1 MKNTIRQRQL
11 QNSKKGVSPAKA
23 GVQKSLNRLD
33 SRFRGNDNRGFLQLV
48 RILICLCS
56 LVLVAPVTAAEL
68 RPASH
73 PDSLTYKPLRFNP
86 PQARRHTLDNGIIL
100 YVLEDHEL
108 PLVNISAVFRS
119 GSVHDPVAKAG
130 LAELTHRVMRTGG
143 TQSLSG
149 DALDDLL
156 AFHGISLNFSAEM
169 DMGSANLSVLK
180 QNLDLG
186 LNIFSQI
193 LRKPRFAQDKLQLAK
208 DLHIEGLRGILDD
221 PPKYAFREF
230 RKLLYQDNARGRLS
244 SQISVKNIQRTD
256 LVDFHQR
263 FFHPG
268 NLMLA
273 ITGDV
278 TTAEALHLVRR
289 YLGDWQASGRLERTP
304 PPAGKRNGAIHYL
317 YKAIPQSVIV
327 SGQLAP
333 SKRDQDFYPF
343 TVLDFILGSGGFRS
357 RIFQEV
363 RSDHGLAYST
373 GSFYRARQD
382 YGAFGAYAMTK
393 SSSTTTVL
401 SLLINIIKDVKQKG
415 VTAEELSWAK
425 KSINNSFI
433 FSFQDTDQIASQQMM
448 LEYDRLPQDFL
459 LKYPEQI
466 DKVTAEDLQQTAC
479 RYLNR
484 ERAVTLVLG
493 DEKAFDKPLSSAG
506 KVIKIEGDL

>member
-1 MKNTIRQRQL
+1 MKNTIRIL
-11 QNSKKGVSPAKA
+11 
-23 GVQKSLNRLD
+23 LCLYI
-33 SRFRGNDNRGFLQLV
+33 LV
-48 RILICLCS
+48 FA
-56 LVLVAPVTAAEL
+56 APITAAEP

-86 PQARRHTLDNGIIL
+86 PQARRHALDNGIIL

-119 GSVHDPVAKAG
+119 GSVHDPDEKAG

-180 QNLDLG
+180 QDLDLG
-186 LNIFSQI
+186 LDIFSQI
-193 LRKPRFAQDKLQLAK
+193 LREPRFAQDKLQLAK

-230 RKLLYQDNARGRLS
+230 RKLLYQYNPRGRLS
-244 SQISVKNIQRTD
+244 SQISVKNIQRSD
-256 LVDFHQR
+256 LIEFHQR

-268 NLMLA
+268 SVMLA

-289 YLGDWQASGRLERTP
+289 YLGDWLVSGRPEITP
-304 PPAGKRNGAIHYL
+304 PPAASRNGAIHYL

-333 SKRDQDFYPF
+333 SKRDNDFYPF
-343 TVLDFILGSGGFRS
+343 TVLDFILGGGFRS

-363 RSDHGLAYST
+363 RSNRGLAYST

-401 SLLINIIKDVKQKG
+401 SLLIDIIKDVKQKG

-459 LKYPEQI
+459 MKYPQQI
-466 DKVTAEDLQQTAC
+466 DTVTAEALQQTAS

-493 DEKAFDKPLSSAG
+493 DEKAFDKPLSSLD
-506 KVIKIEGDL
+506 KVIRIEGDL

>member
-1 MKNTIRQRQL
+1 
-11 QNSKKGVSPAKA
+11 
-23 GVQKSLNRLD
+23 
-33 SRFRGNDNRGFLQLV
+33 
-48 RILICLCS
+48 
-56 LVLVAPVTAAEL
+56 LVLAAPVTAAGPC
-68 RPASH
+68 PASH

-119 GSVHDPVAKAG
+119 GSVHDPAAKAG

-180 QNLDLG
+180 QDLALG
-186 LNIFSQI
+186 LDVFSQI
-193 LRKPRFAQDKLQLAK
+193 LRQPRFAQDKLQLAK

-221 PPKYAFREF
+221 PSRYAFREF
-230 RKLLYQDNARGRLS
+230 RKLLYRENPRGRLS

-256 LVDFHQR
+256 LVDFHRR
-263 FFHPG
+263 FFHPQ
-268 NLMLA
+268 NVMLA

-289 YLGDWQASGRLERTP
+289 YLGDWLASGRPERTP
-304 PPAGKRNGAIHYL
+304 PPADKRNGAIHYL

-343 TVLDFILGSGGFRS
+343 MILDFILGGGGFRS

-363 RSDHGLAYST
+363 RSNHGLAYST
-373 GSFYRARQD
+373 GSFYKARQD

-393 SSSTTTVL
+393 SSSTAAVVT
-401 SLLINIIKDVKQKG
+401 LISDIMTDVKERG
-415 VTAEELSWAK
+415 VTQEELSWAK

-459 LKYPEQI
+459 KKYPQQI
-466 DKVTAEDLQQTAC
+466 DKVTAEALQRTAS

-493 DEKAFDKPLSSAG
+493 DEKAFDKPLSSLE
-506 KVIKIEGDL
+506 KVIRIEGDL

>member
-1 MKNTIRQRQL
+1 MKNTIR
-11 QNSKKGVSPAKA
+11 
-23 GVQKSLNRLD
+23 
-33 SRFRGNDNRGFLQLV
+33 
-48 RILICLCS
+48 ILICFYC
-56 LVLVAPVTAAEL
+56 LVLAAPVTAAEP
-68 RPASH
+68 RPVRH

-119 GSVHDPVAKAG
+119 GSVHDPAAKAG
-130 LAELTHRVMRTGG
+130 LAELTHRIMRTGG

-149 DALDDLL
+149 DDLDDLL

-169 DMGSANLSVLK
+169 DMGLANLSVLK
-180 QNLDLG
+180 QDLALG
-186 LNIFSQI
+186 LDVFSQI
-193 LRKPRFAQDKLQLAK
+193 LRQPRFAQDKLQLAK

-230 RKLLYQDNARGRLS
+230 RKLLYRDNPRGMLS
-244 SQISVKNIQRTD
+244 SQISVKNIQRSD
-256 LVDFHQR
+256 LVDFHRR

-268 NLMLA
+268 NVMLA

-278 TTAEALHLVRR
+278 TLAEALRLAGR
-289 YLGDWQASGRLERTP
+289 YLGDWQASGRPEMIQ
-304 PPAGKRNGAIHYL
+304 PPAGQENGTIHYL

-343 TVLDFILGSGGFRS
+343 TILDFILGGGGFRS

-363 RSDHGLAYST
+363 RSNRGLAYST
-373 GSFYRARQD
+373 GSFYKARQD

-393 SSSTTTVL
+393 SSSTVAVVT
-401 SLLINIIKDVKQKG
+401 LISDIMTDVKERG
-415 VTAEELSWAK
+415 VTQEELSWAK

-459 LKYPEQI
+459 MKYPQQI
-466 DKVTAEDLQQTAC
+466 DRVTAEALHQTAN

-484 ERAVTLVLG
+484 ERAVTLILG
-493 DEKAFDKPLSSAG
+493 DEKAFDKPPSSLG
-506 KVIKIEGDL
+506 KVIRIEGDL

>member
-1 MKNTIRQRQL
+1 MKNTIR
-11 QNSKKGVSPAKA
+11 
-23 GVQKSLNRLD
+23 
-33 SRFRGNDNRGFLQLV
+33 
-48 RILICLCS
+48 ILLCLYC
-56 LVLVAPVTAAEL
+56 LVLAAPITAAEPL
-68 RPASH
+68 PASH

-100 YVLEDHEL
+100 FVLEDHEL

-119 GSVHDPVAKAG
+119 GSVHDPAAKAG

-180 QNLDLG
+180 QDLDLG

-193 LRKPRFAQDKLQLAK
+193 LREPRFAQDKLQLAK

-230 RKLLYQDNARGRLS
+230 RKLLYQDNPRGRLS
-244 SQISVKNIQRTD
+244 SQISVKNIQRSD
-256 LVDFHQR
+256 LIEFHQR

-268 NLMLA
+268 SVMLA

-289 YLGDWQASGRLERTP
+289 YLGDWLASGSPERTP
-304 PPAGKRNGAIHYL
+304 SPTAPRNGAIHYL

-327 SGQLAP
+327 SG
-333 SKRDQDFYPF
+333 R
-343 TVLDFILGSGGFRS
+343 GFRS

-363 RSDHGLAYST
+363 RSNRGLAYST

-401 SLLINIIKDVKQKG
+401 SLLIDIIKDVKQKG

-459 LKYPEQI
+459 MKYPQQI
-466 DKVTAEDLQQTAC
+466 DTVTAEALQQTAS

-493 DEKAFDKPLSSAG
+493 DEKAFDKPLSSLD
-506 KVIKIEGDL
+506 KVIRIEGDL